1 MRKQSSLFAATLV
14 ALAIAPMSG
23 AQVSPRSS
31 KLWTAQWIT
40 APNTPQRDEVV
51 LHFRKAIDLA
61 QSPQTF
67 RVNVSADNQL
77 VFYVN
82 QQRVGSGPSRSDLAH
97 WRYET
102 FDIAPLLHAGRNVL
116 AATVW
121 NFGTHAAIA
130 QISDRVGFLLYGE
143 GEAARIADTD
153 ASWEVE
159 QEKAIQTLRPDTHN
173 YYAAEPGERLD
184 AARFDWAW
192 NGESNTTGSW
202 KRASTLG
209 RGSRRGETDAPN
221 NWQLIPDPLPPMEM
235 KLAPAGY
242 VVRATGIDM
251 PTSFP
256 SKEFSVPAHTSAQD
270 PD

>member
-31 KLWTAQWIT
+31 KLWTAQWLT

-67 RVNVSADNQL
+67 RVNVSADNQF

-102 FDIAPLLHAGRNVL
+102 YDIAPLLHAGRNVL

-121 NFGTHAAIA
+121 NFSTRTSIA
-130 QISDRVGFLLYGE
+130 QISDRVGFLVHGE
-143 GEAARIADTD
+143 TDAERPADTD
-153 ASWEVE
+153 ATWEVE
-159 QEKAIQTLRPDTHN
+159 QEKSIQSMRPQIPG
-173 YYAAEPGERLD
+173 YYAAEPGERLN
-184 AARFDWAW
+184 AAAFDWTW
-192 NGESNTTGSW
+192 NADSSHETSW
-202 KRASTLG
+202 ARPIALG
-209 RGSRRGETDAPN
+209 RGSLREETDAPN
-221 NWQLIPDPLPPMEM
+221 N
-235 KLAPAGY
+235 
-242 VVRATGIDM
+242 
-251 PTSFP
+251 
-256 SKEFSVPAHTSAQD
+256 
-270 PD
+270 

>member
-1 MRKQSSLFAATLV
+1 MHKRIGLLFAALAVLADPSLV
-14 ALAIAPMSG
+14 SG
-23 AQVSPRSS
+23 QPSNARSA
-31 KLWTAQWIT
+31 LWTAQWIT
-40 APNTPQRDEVV
+40 SPSTPQRDEVV
-51 LHFRKAIDLA
+51 LHFRKAIELT
-61 QSPQTF
+61 QPPQQF
-67 RVNVSADNQL
+67 LVNVSADNQL

-82 QQRVGSGPSRSDLAH
+82 QQRVGSGPSRSDLVH

-173 YYAAEPGERLD
+173 YYAANQ
-184 AARFDWAW
+184 ASDWTLRDLI
-192 NGESNTTGSW
+192 GLGM
-202 KRASTLG
+202 ASPIPLALG
-209 RGSRRGETDAPN
+209 RGQVRWAGGRGEERLMLKIIGNYTP
-221 NWQLIPDPLPPMEM
+221 IPSRLW
-235 KLAPAGY
+235 
-242 VVRATGIDM
+242 R
-251 PTSFP
+251 
-256 SKEFSVPAHTSAQD
+256 
-270 PD
+270 